1 MAAPADAD
9 DGQAPV
15 TKEST
20 CPSRHSPTGTSTRAS
35 STGALPAWARSS
47 AAGSG
52 RRPTR
57 PAYLH
62 FADGS
67 SELTTLTWRQTHEIV
82 EQWAAGL
89 ISLGVQLEDRV
100 AIASTTRVEWIL
112 ADLAVICAGGATTT
126 VYPTTIA
133 EDVAYILDDSGSGIV
148 FAENEEQ
155 VAKLQ
160 AVRSEIPGVRQ
171 VIALTGPGSDDGWV
185 ITTDQL
191 AERGREWLAAT
202 PDLVDSRIDQLDPE
216 SLAVVIYT
224 SGTTGRPKGVR
235 LVHDS
240 VVYEGAVID
249 AIGTF
254 TKDDLQFLWLPLS
267 HVFGKMLVATGLQIG
282 FPTAVDGRVDR
293 IVENMAVIKPT
304 FMAGPPR
311 IFEKAHGRIAL
322 MFAGEKGVKKRLI
335 DWALAVGGEMRDVR
349 ARGEEPSAGLRRKHD
364 LATRLV
370 LHKVQERFGG
380 RVRFMIS
387 GSAPLNAD
395 VARWFGSV
403 GLLVQEGYGLTE
415 TSSGTTV
422 NAPDHGSYQYGSV
435 GWPLPGTEVRIAEED
450 GEILVKGPGVMRGY
464 HNNAEATAEVL
475 TEDGWFHT
483 GDIGRI
489 DERGFLYVTDRKK
502 DLFKTS
508 GGKYVAPAEIE
519 ARFKGLCPF
528 VSQFLVHG
536 AGHNYATALVTLDPD
551 AVAGWA
557 PTVGLGGKP
566 YAEVVAS
573 PQAHALVQRYVDQL
587 NDGLNRW
594 ETIKKFTILDQDLTV
609 EAGDLTPSMK
619 LRRKAVT
626 EKHRAEIDAMYDG
639 A

>member
-1 MAAPADAD
+1 MPLQALADRDVDQKVLDDRAPS
-9 DGQAPV
+9 V
-15 TKEST
+15 
-20 CPSRHSPTGTSTRAS
+20 
-35 STGALPAWARSS
+35 GALFRSRVR
-47 AAGSG
+47 ATPDA
-52 RRPTR
+52 

-62 FADGS
+62 FAEGS
-67 SELTTLTWRQTHEIV
+67 SELTTLTWAQTHEVV

-89 ISLGVQLEDRV
+89 ISLGVEIEDRV

-133 EDVAYILDDSGSGIV
+133 EDVAYILGDSGSGIV
-148 FAENEEQ
+148 FAENDEQ

-160 AVRSEIPGVRQ
+160 HVRSEIPGVRQ
-171 VIALTGPGSDDGWV
+171 VIALTGSASDDGWV
-185 ITTDQL
+185 ITTDEL

-202 PDLVDSRIDQLDPE
+202 PDLVDSRIDQLGPE
-216 SLAVVIYT
+216 NLAVVIYT

-249 AIGTF
+249 AIGTL

-267 HVFGKMLVATGLQIG
+267 HVFGKMLLATGLQIG
-282 FPTAVDGRVDR
+282 FPTAVDGRVEK
-293 IVENMAVIKPT
+293 IVDNMGVIKPT

-311 IFEKAHGRIAL
+311 IFEKARGRIEL
-322 MFAGEKGVKKRLI
+322 MFAGEKGVKKKLI
-335 DWALAVGGEMRDVR
+335 DWALKVGGEMRDVL
-349 ARGEEPSAGLRRKHD
+349 ARGEQPSPRLKRRHD
-364 LATRLV
+364 LATKLV
-370 LHKVQERFGG
+370 LHKIQERFGG

-395 VARWFGSV
+395 VARWFGAV

-422 NAPDHGSYQYGSV
+422 NSPTHGSYQYGSV

-464 HNNAEATAEVL
+464 HNNPEATAEVL
-475 TEDGWFHT
+475 TDEGWFHT
-483 GDIGRI
+483 GDIGRV

-502 DLFKTS
+502 DVFKTS
-508 GGKYVAPAEIE
+508 GGKYIAPAEIE

-551 AVAGWA
+551 AVAAWA
-557 PTVGLGGKP
+557 PTVGLEGRS
-566 YAEVVAS
+566 YAEVALS
-573 PQAHALVQRYVDQL
+573 PQARALVQGYVDKL

-594 ETIKKFTILDQDLTV
+594 ETIKKFTILDKDLTI
-609 EAGDLTPSMK
+609 EEGDLTPSMK

-626 EKHRAEIDAMYDG
+626 EKHRAELEAMY
-639 A
+639 

>member
-1 MAAPADAD
+1 MPLQALADRDVDQNILDGRAPS
-9 DGQAPV
+9 V
-15 TKEST
+15 
-20 CPSRHSPTGTSTRAS
+20 
-35 STGALPAWARSS
+35 GALFRSRVR
-47 AAGSG
+47 ATPDA
-52 RRPTR
+52 
-57 PAYLH
+57 PAYLY
-62 FADGS
+62 FAEGS
-67 SELTTLTWRQTHEIV
+67 SELTYLTWRQTHEVV

-89 ISLGVQLEDRV
+89 VSLGVSLEDRV

-133 EDVAYILDDSGSGIV
+133 EDVAYILTDSGSGIV
-148 FAENEEQ
+148 FAEDAEQ

-160 AVRSEIPGVRQ
+160 HVRSEVPGVRQ

-185 ITTDQL
+185 ITTDEL

-202 PDLVDSRIDQLDPE
+202 PDLVDSRIDQLGPE

-235 LVHDS
+235 LVQDS

-322 MFAGEKGVKKRLI
+322 MFAGEKGVKKKLI
-335 DWALAVGGEMRDVR
+335 DWALKVGGEMRDVQ
-349 ARGEEPSAGLRRKHD
+349 ASGEQPSSGLQRRHA
-364 LATRLV
+364 LATKLV

-422 NAPDHGSYQYGSV
+422 NAPEHGSYQYGSV
-435 GWPLPGTEVRIAEED
+435 GWPLPGTEVRIADED

-464 HNNAEATAEVL
+464 HNNPEATAEVL

-502 DLFKTS
+502 DVFKTS
-508 GGKYVAPAEIE
+508 GGKYIAPAEIE

-557 PTVGLGGKP
+557 PTVGLDGKT

-573 PQAHALVQRYVDQL
+573 PQADALVQRYVDQL

-594 ETIKKFTILDQDLTV
+594 ETIKKFTILDKDLTV
-609 EAGDLTPSMK
+609 EEGDLTPSMK

-626 EKHRAEIDAMYDG
+626 EKHRAELDAMYDG
-639 A
+639 S

>member
-1 MAAPADAD
+1 MPLQALADREVDQNVLDGRAPS
-9 DGQAPV
+9 V
-15 TKEST
+15 
-20 CPSRHSPTGTSTRAS
+20 
-35 STGALPAWARSS
+35 GALFRNRVRATPDA
-47 AAGSG
+47 
-52 RRPTR
+52 
-57 PAYLH
+57 PAYL
-62 FADGS
+62 FFTDDS
-67 SELTTLTWRQTHEIV
+67 TELTTLTWRQTYEKV

-100 AIASTTRVEWIL
+100 AIASTTRVEWVL
-112 ADLAVICAGGATTT
+112 ADLAIICAGAATTT

-133 EDVAYILDDSGSGIV
+133 EDVAYILADSGSGIV
-148 FAENEEQ
+148 FAEDEEQ

-160 AVRSEIPGVRQ
+160 HVRSQIPGVRQ
-171 VIALTGPGSDDGWV
+171 VIALTGGGTDDGWV
-185 ITTDQL
+185 ITTDEL

-202 PDLVDSRIDQLDPE
+202 PDLVDSRIDQLTPD

-235 LVHDS
+235 LVQDS
-240 VVYEGAVID
+240 VVYEGAVIE
-249 AIGTF
+249 AIGAL

-282 FPTAVDGRVDR
+282 FPTAVDGRIDR
-293 IVENMAVIKPT
+293 IVDNMGVIKPT

-311 IFEKAHGRIAL
+311 IFEKAHGRIML
-322 MFAGEKGVKKRLI
+322 MFAGEKGIKKRLI
-335 DWALAVGGEMRDVR
+335 DWALKVGGEMRDVL
-349 ARGEEPSAGLRRKHD
+349 ARGEEPSPGLKRRHD
-364 LATRLV
+364 LATKLV
-370 LHKVQERFGG
+370 LHKVQARFGG

-387 GSAPLNAD
+387 GSAPLNAE

-403 GLLVQEGYGLTE
+403 GLLVLEGYGLTE

-422 NAPDHGSYQYGSV
+422 NQPRHGAYQYGSV
-435 GWPLPGTEVRIAEED
+435 GWPLPGTEVRIAGED
-450 GEILVKGPGVMRGY
+450 GEILVKGPCVMRGY
-464 HNNAEATAEVL
+464 HNNPDATAEVL

-489 DERGFLYVTDRKK
+489 DDRGFLYVTDRKK
-502 DLFKTS
+502 DVFKTS

-551 AVAGWA
+551 AMAAWA
-557 PTVGLGGKP
+557 PSVGLEGRA
-566 YAEVVAS
+566 YAEIVSS
-573 PQAHALVQRYVDQL
+573 PQARALVQGYVDQL

-594 ETIKKFTILDQDLTV
+594 ETIKKFTILDKDLTI
-609 EAGDLTPSMK
+609 EEGDLTPSMK

-626 EKHRAEIDAMYDG
+626 EKHRAELDAMY
-639 A
+639 

>member
-1 MAAPADAD
+1 MPLQALADRDVDQAVLDDRAPS
-9 DGQAPV
+9 V
-15 TKEST
+15 
-20 CPSRHSPTGTSTRAS
+20 
-35 STGALPAWARSS
+35 GALFRHRVRATPDA
-47 AAGSG
+47 
-52 RRPTR
+52 

-62 FADGS
+62 FAEGS
-67 SELTTLTWRQTHEIV
+67 SELTTLTWAQTHEVV

-89 ISLGVQLEDRV
+89 ISLGVETEDRV
-100 AIASTTRVEWIL
+100 AIASTTRLEWIL

-133 EDVAYILDDSGSGIV
+133 EDVAYILGDSGSGIV
-148 FAENEEQ
+148 FAENDEQ

-160 AVRSEIPGVRQ
+160 HVRSEIPGVRQ
-171 VIALTGPGSDDGWV
+171 VIALTGSASDDGWV
-185 ITTDQL
+185 ITTDEL
-191 AERGREWLAAT
+191 ARRGREWLAAT
-202 PDLVDSRIDQLDPE
+202 PDLVDSRIDQLGPE
-216 SLAVVIYT
+216 NLAVVIYT

-249 AIGTF
+249 AIGTL

-282 FPTAVDGRVDR
+282 FPTAVDGRVEK
-293 IVENMAVIKPT
+293 IVDNMAVIKPT

-311 IFEKAHGRIAL
+311 IFEKAHGRVEL
-322 MFAGEKGVKKRLI
+322 MFAGEKGIKKKLI
-335 DWALAVGGEMRDVR
+335 DWALKVGGEMRDVL
-349 ARGEEPSAGLRRKHD
+349 ARGEQPSPGLKRRHD
-364 LATRLV
+364 LATKLV

-395 VARWFGSV
+395 VARWFGAV

-422 NAPDHGSYQYGSV
+422 NQPAHGSYQYGSV

-464 HNNAEATAEVL
+464 HNNPEATAEVL
-475 TEDGWFHT
+475 SDDGWFHT

-489 DERGFLYVTDRKK
+489 DDRGFLYVTDRKK
-502 DLFKTS
+502 DVFKTS
-508 GGKYVAPAEIE
+508 GGKYIAPAEIE

-551 AVAGWA
+551 AVAAWA
-557 PTVGLGGKP
+557 PTAGLEGKS
-566 YAEVVAS
+566 YAEVVLS
-573 PQAHALVQRYVDQL
+573 PQARALVQGYVDKL

-594 ETIKKFTILDQDLTV
+594 ETIKKFTILDKDLTI
-609 EAGDLTPSMK
+609 EEGDLTPSMK

-626 EKHRAEIDAMYDG
+626 EKHKAELDAMYAD
-639 A
+639 

>member
-1 MAAPADAD
+1 MPRQALADRTVDQQVLDGRAPS
-9 DGQAPV
+9 V
-15 TKEST
+15 
-20 CPSRHSPTGTSTRAS
+20 
-35 STGALPAWARSS
+35 GALFRNRVRATPDA
-47 AAGSG
+47 
-52 RRPTR
+52 
-57 PAYLH
+57 PAYLY
-62 FADGS
+62 FEDGAA
-67 SELTTLTWRQTHEIV
+67 ELTTLTWAQTHEVV

-100 AIASTTRVEWIL
+100 AIASTTRVEWVL

-133 EDVAYILDDSGSGIV
+133 EDVAYILSDSGSGIV
-148 FAENEEQ
+148 FAEDEEQ

-160 AVRSEIPGVRQ
+160 RVRSQVPDVRQ
-171 VIALTGPGSDDGWV
+171 VVALSGPGSDDGWV
-185 ITTDQL
+185 ITTDEL
-191 AERGREWLAAT
+191 ARRGREWLAER
-202 PDLVDSRIDQLDPE
+202 PDLVDSRVDQLGPE
-216 SLAVVIYT
+216 HLAVVIYT

-235 LVHDS
+235 LVQDS

-249 AIGTF
+249 ALGTF
-254 TKDDLQFLWLPLS
+254 TRDDLQFLWLPLS

-282 FPTAVDGRVDR
+282 FPTAVDGRIDKIVD
-293 IVENMAVIKPT
+293 NMAVIKPT

-311 IFEKAHGRIAL
+311 IFEKAHGKIAL
-322 MFAGEKGVKKRLI
+322 MFARETGVKKRLI
-335 DWALAVGGEMRDVR
+335 DWALGVGGEMRDVL
-349 ARGEEPSAGLRRKHD
+349 ARGEQAPALLRGKHAVAD
-364 LATRLV
+364 RLV
-370 LHKVQERFGG
+370 LQKVKDRFGG

-387 GSAPLNAD
+387 GSAPLNAE

-422 NAPDHGSYQYGSV
+422 NAPDHGAYEYGSV

-450 GEILVKGPGVMRGY
+450 GEILVRGPGVMRGY
-464 HNNAEATAEVL
+464 HGNPEATAEVL

-502 DLFKTS
+502 DVFKTS

-551 AVAGWA
+551 AVAAWA
-557 PTVGLGGKP
+557 PTVGLQGRS
-566 YAEVVAS
+566 YAEVVSS
-573 PQAHALVQRYVDQL
+573 PQARALVQGYVDTL
-587 NDGLNRW
+587 NAGLNRW
-594 ETIKKFTILDQDLTV
+594 ETIKKFTILPEDLTV

-626 EKHRAEIDAMYDG
+626 EKHRAELDAMY
-639 A
+639 

>member
-1 MAAPADAD
+1 MPLMSRADQPVRQEVLDDRATSVGELFRRRVAD
-9 DGQAPV
+9 
-15 TKEST
+15 
-20 CPSRHSPTGTSTRAS
+20 SPDA
-35 STGALPAWARSS
+35 
-47 AAGSG
+47 
-52 RRPTR
+52 
-57 PAYLH
+57 PAYLY
-62 FADGS
+62 FPEGS
-67 SELTTLTWRQTHEIV
+67 TTLTTLTWRETDDIV
-82 EQWAAGL
+82 RRWAAGL

-100 AIASTTRVEWIL
+100 AIASTTRVEWVL
-112 ADLAVICAGGATTT
+112 ADLAIICAGGATTT

-133 EDVAYILDDSGSGIV
+133 EDVAYILSDSGSEIV
-148 FAENEEQ
+148 FAEDAAQ

-160 AVRSEIPGVRQ
+160 QVRSQIPGVRQ

-185 ITTDQL
+185 ITTDEL
-191 AERGREWLAAT
+191 AERGAEWLEAT
-202 PDLVDSRIDQLDPE
+202 PDLVDSRIDQLGPE

-235 LVHDS
+235 LVQDS

-249 AIGTF
+249 AIGTL

-267 HVFGKMLVATGLQIG
+267 HVFGKMLLATGLQIG
-282 FPTAVDGRVDR
+282 FPTAVDGRVDK
-293 IVENMAVIKPT
+293 IVENMGVIKPT

-311 IFEKAHGRIAL
+311 IFEKAHGRILL
-322 MFAGEKGVKKRLI
+322 MFAGEKGVKKKLI
-335 DWALAVGGEMRDVR
+335 DWALKVGGEMRDVL
-349 ARGEEPSAGLRRKHD
+349 ARGEQPSPGLNRRHA
-364 LATRLV
+364 LATKLV

-422 NAPDHGSYQYGSV
+422 NPPDHGSYQYGSV
-435 GWPLPGTEVRIAEED
+435 GWPLPGTEVRIADED

-464 HNNAEATAEVL
+464 HNNPEATAEVL

-502 DLFKTS
+502 DVFKTS
-508 GGKYVAPAEIE
+508 GGKFIAPAEIE

-551 AVAGWA
+551 AIAAWA
-557 PTVGLGGKP
+557 PTVGLEGKS
-566 YAEVVAS
+566 YAEVVLS
-573 PQAHALVQRYVDQL
+573 PQARALVQGYVDRL

-594 ETIKKFTILDQDLTV
+594 ETIKKFTILDKDLTV
-609 EAGDLTPSMK
+609 EEGDLTPSMK

-626 EKHRAEIDAMYDG
+626 EKHQAELDAMY
-639 A
+639 

>member
-1 MAAPADAD
+1 MPLQALADREVDQNVLDGRAPS
-9 DGQAPV
+9 V
-15 TKEST
+15 
-20 CPSRHSPTGTSTRAS
+20 
-35 STGALPAWARSS
+35 GALFRNRVRATPDA
-47 AAGSG
+47 
-52 RRPTR
+52 
-57 PAYLH
+57 PAYL
-62 FADGS
+62 FFTDDS
-67 SELTTLTWRQTHEIV
+67 TELTTLTWRQTYEKV

-100 AIASTTRVEWIL
+100 AIASTTRVEWVL
-112 ADLAVICAGGATTT
+112 ADLAIICAGAATTT

-133 EDVAYILDDSGSGIV
+133 EDVAYILADSGSGIV
-148 FAENEEQ
+148 FAEDEEQ

-160 AVRSEIPGVRQ
+160 HVRSQIPGVRQ
-171 VIALTGPGSDDGWV
+171 VIALTGGGTDDGWV
-185 ITTDQL
+185 ITTDEL

-202 PDLVDSRIDQLDPE
+202 PDLVDSRIDQLTPD

-235 LVHDS
+235 LVQDS
-240 VVYEGAVID
+240 VVYEGAVIE
-249 AIGTF
+249 AIGAL

-282 FPTAVDGRVDR
+282 FPTAVDGRIDR
-293 IVENMAVIKPT
+293 IVDNMGVIKPT

-311 IFEKAHGRIAL
+311 IFEKAHGRIML
-322 MFAGEKGVKKRLI
+322 MFAGEKGIKKRLI
-335 DWALAVGGEMRDVR
+335 DWALKVGGEMRDVL
-349 ARGEEPSAGLRRKHD
+349 ARGEEPSPGLKRRHD
-364 LATRLV
+364 LATKLV
-370 LHKVQERFGG
+370 LHKVQARFGG

-387 GSAPLNAD
+387 GSAPLNAE

-403 GLLVQEGYGLTE
+403 GLLVLEGYGLTE

-422 NAPDHGSYQYGSV
+422 NQPRHGAYQYGSV
-435 GWPLPGTEVRIAEED
+435 GWPLPGTEVRIAAED

-464 HNNAEATAEVL
+464 HNTPDATAEVL

-489 DERGFLYVTDRKK
+489 DDRGFLYVTDRKK
-502 DLFKTS
+502 DVFKTS

-551 AVAGWA
+551 AMAAWA
-557 PTVGLGGKP
+557 PSVGLEGRA
-566 YAEVVAS
+566 YAEIVSS
-573 PQAHALVQRYVDQL
+573 PQARALVQGYVDQL

-594 ETIKKFTILDQDLTV
+594 ETIKKFTILDKDLTI
-609 EAGDLTPSMK
+609 EEGDLTPSMK

-626 EKHRAEIDAMYDG
+626 EKHRAELDAMY
-639 A
+639 

>member
-1 MAAPADAD
+1 MPLKALADRDVDRNVLDGRAPS
-9 DGQAPV
+9 V
-15 TKEST
+15 
-20 CPSRHSPTGTSTRAS
+20 
-35 STGALPAWARSS
+35 GALFRSRVRETPD
-47 AAGSG
+47 A
-52 RRPTR
+52 
-57 PAYLH
+57 PAYLY

-67 SELTTLTWRQTHEIV
+67 TELTTLTWRQTYETV

-100 AIASTTRVEWIL
+100 AIAATTRVEWIL
-112 ADLAVICAGGATTT
+112 ADLAIICAGGATTT

-133 EDVAYILDDSGSGIV
+133 EDVAFILSDSGSGIV
-148 FAENEEQ
+148 FAENADQ

-160 AVRSEIPGVRQ
+160 KVRSEIPDVRQ
-171 VIALTGPGSDDGWV
+171 VVCLAGPGSDDGWV
-185 ITTDQL
+185 ITTDEL
-191 AERGREWLAAT
+191 AERGKEWLAAT
-202 PDLVDSRIDQLDPE
+202 PDLVDSRIDQLTPE

-235 LVHDS
+235 LVQDS

-249 AIGTF
+249 AIGSL

-267 HVFGKMLVATGLQIG
+267 HVFGKMLIATGLQIG
-282 FPTAVDGRVDR
+282 FPTAVDGRIDKIVD
-293 IVENMAVIKPT
+293 NMAIIKPT

-311 IFEKAHGRIAL
+311 IFEKAHGRVML
-322 MFAGEKGVKKRLI
+322 MFAGEKGIKKRLI
-335 DWALAVGGEMRDVR
+335 DWALKVGGEMRDVR
-349 ARGEEPSAGLRRKHD
+349 ARGEEPSPGLRRRHA
-364 LATRLV
+364 LATKLV

-422 NAPDHGSYQYGSV
+422 NQPEHGSYQYGSV
-435 GWPLPGTEVRIAEED
+435 GWPMPGTEVRIADED
-450 GEILVKGPGVMRGY
+450 GEILVRGPGVMRGY
-464 HNNAEATAEVL
+464 HNNPEATAEVL

-489 DERGFLYVTDRKK
+489 DERGYLYVTDRKK

-551 AVAGWA
+551 AMAAWA
-557 PTVGLGGKP
+557 PTVGLEGKP
-566 YAEVVAS
+566 YAEVVSS
-573 PQAHALVQRYVDQL
+573 PQARALVQGYVDTL
-587 NDGLNRW
+587 NDSLNRW
-594 ETIKKFTILDQDLTV
+594 ETIKKFTILDKDLSV
-609 EAGDLTPSMK
+609 EEGDLTPSMK

-626 EKHRAEIDAMYDG
+626 EKHRAELDAMYD
-639 A
+639 AT

>member
-1 MAAPADAD
+1 MPLQALADRDVDQNVLDGRAPS
-9 DGQAPV
+9 V
-15 TKEST
+15 
-20 CPSRHSPTGTSTRAS
+20 
-35 STGALPAWARSS
+35 GALFRSRVR
-47 AAGSG
+47 ATPDA
-52 RRPTR
+52 
-57 PAYLH
+57 PAYLY
-62 FADGS
+62 FAEGA
-67 SELTTLTWRQTHEIV
+67 SELTTMTWRETHEVV

-89 ISLGVQLEDRV
+89 VSLGVQLEDRV

-112 ADLAVICAGGATTT
+112 ADLAIICAGGATTT

-133 EDVAYILDDSGSGIV
+133 EDVAYILTDSGSGIV

-160 AVRSEIPGVRQ
+160 HVRSEVPGVRQ

-185 ITTDQL
+185 ITTDEL

-202 PDLVDSRIDQLDPE
+202 PDLVDSRIDQLTPE

-235 LVHDS
+235 LVQDS

-282 FPTAVDGRVDR
+282 FPTAVDGRVDK
-293 IVENMAVIKPT
+293 IVENMAVIRPT

-322 MFAGEKGVKKRLI
+322 MFAGEKGVKKKLI
-335 DWALAVGGEMRDVR
+335 DWALKVGGEMRDVQ
-349 ARGEEPSAGLRRKHD
+349 ALGDQPSSGLQRRHA

-422 NAPDHGSYQYGSV
+422 NAPEHGAYQYGSV
-435 GWPLPGTEVRIAEED
+435 GWPLPGTEVRIADED

-464 HNNAEATAEVL
+464 HNNPEATAEVL

-489 DERGFLYVTDRKK
+489 DERGFLHVTDRKK
-502 DLFKTS
+502 DVFKTS

-551 AVAGWA
+551 AMAGWA
-557 PTVGLGGKP
+557 PTVGLDGKP

-594 ETIKKFTILDQDLTV
+594 ETIKKFTILDKDLTV
-609 EAGDLTPSMK
+609 EEGDLTPSMK

-626 EKHRAEIDAMYDG
+626 EKHQAELDAMYDG
-639 A
+639 S

>member
-1 MAAPADAD
+1 MPRQALADRTVDQQVLDGRAPS
-9 DGQAPV
+9 V
-15 TKEST
+15 
-20 CPSRHSPTGTSTRAS
+20 
-35 STGALPAWARSS
+35 GALFRNRVRATPDA
-47 AAGSG
+47 
-52 RRPTR
+52 
-57 PAYLH
+57 PAYLY
-62 FADGS
+62 FEDGAA
-67 SELTTLTWRQTHEIV
+67 ELTTLTWAQTHEVV

-100 AIASTTRVEWIL
+100 AIASTTRVEWVL

-133 EDVAYILDDSGSGIV
+133 EDVAYILSDSGSGIV
-148 FAENEEQ
+148 FAEDEEQ

-160 AVRSEIPGVRQ
+160 RVRSQVPDVRQ
-171 VIALTGPGSDDGWV
+171 VVALSGPGSDDGWV
-185 ITTDQL
+185 ITTDEL
-191 AERGREWLAAT
+191 ARRGREWLAER
-202 PDLVDSRIDQLDPE
+202 PDLVDSRVDQLGPE
-216 SLAVVIYT
+216 HLAVVIYT

-235 LVHDS
+235 LVQDS

-249 AIGTF
+249 ALGTF
-254 TKDDLQFLWLPLS
+254 TRDDLQFLWLPLS

-282 FPTAVDGRVDR
+282 FPTAVDGRIDKIVD
-293 IVENMAVIKPT
+293 NMAVIKPT

-311 IFEKAHGRIAL
+311 IFEKAHGKIAL
-322 MFAGEKGVKKRLI
+322 MFARETGVKKRLI
-335 DWALAVGGEMRDVR
+335 DWALGVGGEMRDVL
-349 ARGEEPSAGLRRKHD
+349 ARGEQPPALLRGKHAVAD
-364 LATRLV
+364 RLV
-370 LHKVQERFGG
+370 LQKVKDRFGG

-387 GSAPLNAD
+387 GSAPLNAE

-422 NAPDHGSYQYGSV
+422 NAPDHGAYEYGSV

-450 GEILVKGPGVMRGY
+450 GEILVRGPGVMRGY
-464 HNNAEATAEVL
+464 HGNPEATAEVL

-502 DLFKTS
+502 DVFKTS

-551 AVAGWA
+551 AVAAWA
-557 PTVGLGGKP
+557 PTVGLQGRS
-566 YAEVVAS
+566 YAEVVSS
-573 PQAHALVQRYVDQL
+573 PQARALVQGYVDTL
-587 NDGLNRW
+587 NAGLNRW
-594 ETIKKFTILDQDLTV
+594 ETIKKFTILPEDLTV

-626 EKHRAEIDAMYDG
+626 EKHRAELDAMY
-639 A
+639 

>member
-1 MAAPADAD
+1 MPLQALADRHVDQSILDGRAPS
-9 DGQAPV
+9 V
-15 TKEST
+15 
-20 CPSRHSPTGTSTRAS
+20 
-35 STGALPAWARSS
+35 GALFRSRVRATPD
-47 AAGSG
+47 AA
-52 RRPTR
+52 
-57 PAYLH
+57 AYLH

-67 SELTTLTWRQTHEIV
+67 SELTTLTWGQTHEIV

-202 PDLVDSRIDQLDPE
+202 PDLVDSRIDQLGPE

-322 MFAGEKGVKKRLI
+322 MFAGETGVKKKLI

-349 ARGEEPSAGLRRKHD
+349 ARGDEPSAGLRRKHV

-370 LHKVQERFGG
+370 LNKVQERFGG

-403 GLLVQEGYGLTE
+403 GMLVQEGYGLTE

-464 HNNAEATAEVL
+464 HNNPEATAEVL

-483 GDIGRI
+483 GDIGRV

-557 PTVGLGGKP
+557 ATVGLGGKP

-587 NDGLNRW
+587 NEGLNRW

-626 EKHRAEIDAMYDG
+626 EKHRAELDAMYDG

>member
-1 MAAPADAD
+1 MPLQALADREVDQNVLDGRAPS
-9 DGQAPV
+9 V
-15 TKEST
+15 
-20 CPSRHSPTGTSTRAS
+20 
-35 STGALPAWARSS
+35 GALFRNRVRATPDA
-47 AAGSG
+47 
-52 RRPTR
+52 
-57 PAYLH
+57 PAYL
-62 FADGS
+62 FFTDDS
-67 SELTTLTWRQTHEIV
+67 TELTTLTWRQTYEKV

-100 AIASTTRVEWIL
+100 AIASTTRVEWVL
-112 ADLAVICAGGATTT
+112 ADLAIICAGAATTT

-133 EDVAYILDDSGSGIV
+133 EDVAYILADSGSGIV
-148 FAENEEQ
+148 FAEDEEQ

-160 AVRSEIPGVRQ
+160 HVRSQIPGVRQ
-171 VIALTGPGSDDGWV
+171 VIALTGGGTDDGWV
-185 ITTDQL
+185 ITTDEL

-202 PDLVDSRIDQLDPE
+202 PDLVDSRIDQLTPD

-235 LVHDS
+235 LVQDS
-240 VVYEGAVID
+240 VVYEGAVIE
-249 AIGTF
+249 AIGAL

-282 FPTAVDGRVDR
+282 FPTAVDGRIDR
-293 IVENMAVIKPT
+293 IVDNMGVIKPT

-311 IFEKAHGRIAL
+311 IFEKAHGRIML
-322 MFAGEKGVKKRLI
+322 MFAGEKGIKKRLI
-335 DWALAVGGEMRDVR
+335 DWALKVGGEMRDVL
-349 ARGEEPSAGLRRKHD
+349 ARGEEPSPGLKRRHD
-364 LATRLV
+364 LATKLV
-370 LHKVQERFGG
+370 LHKVQARFGG

-387 GSAPLNAD
+387 GSAPLNAE

-403 GLLVQEGYGLTE
+403 GLLVLEGYGLTE

-422 NAPDHGSYQYGSV
+422 NQPRHGAYQYGSV
-435 GWPLPGTEVRIAEED
+435 GWPLPGTEVRIAGED

-464 HNNAEATAEVL
+464 HNNPDATAEVL

-489 DERGFLYVTDRKK
+489 DDRGFLYVTDRKK
-502 DLFKTS
+502 DVFKTS

-551 AVAGWA
+551 AMAAWA
-557 PTVGLGGKP
+557 PSVGLEGRA
-566 YAEVVAS
+566 YAEIVSS
-573 PQAHALVQRYVDQL
+573 PQARALVQGYVDQL

-594 ETIKKFTILDQDLTV
+594 ETIKKFTILDKDLTI
-609 EAGDLTPSMK
+609 EEGDLTPSMK

-626 EKHRAEIDAMYDG
+626 EKHRAELDAMY
-639 A
+639 